1 MSDGNLVRTALY
13 ENHLQAGANIVDFHG
28 FELPIWYSSIQEEH
42 TSCRSESGLFDVSH
56 MGQILIDGEDSFNF
70 IQFMTVNDVSKINN
84 FEAQYSAMCN
94 LDAGIID
101 DLIVFKLCGCL
112 E

>member
-42 TSCRSESGLFDVSH
+42 TSCRSESGLLTFH
-56 MGQILIDGEDSFNF
+56 IWDSL
-70 IQFMTVNDVSKINN
+70 
-84 FEAQYSAMCN
+84 N
-94 LDAGIID
+94 LKDPMFFHG
-101 DLIVFKLCGCL
+101 
-112 E
+112 